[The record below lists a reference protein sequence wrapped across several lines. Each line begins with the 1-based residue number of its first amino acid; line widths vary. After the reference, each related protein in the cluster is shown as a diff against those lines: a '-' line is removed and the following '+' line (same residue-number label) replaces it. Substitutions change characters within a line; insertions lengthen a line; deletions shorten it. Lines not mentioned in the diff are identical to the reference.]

1 MMNKE
6 TRRDFMK
13 LTSAA
18 ALCGFLSKDLD
29 LSGTESH
36 SFPSKKTTSARMS
49 IVYEN
54 NLRDRLWMWGHVD
67 SDGFNKAWGIP
78 LSKDS
83 ISLADAVEYMGIPNV
98 CAICSVG
105 SKKFREQFKKVKR
118 VTWTICPG
126 SNEGYKGLKKPV
138 FDLIDELPN
147 LTGVYLDD
155 FYRSGAMEKIKT
167 TNGVIEAAPAALS
180 LDELTNLYDELKAQK
195 RTIELGIVFYTR
207 QLHFGK
213 TICPSVQQSDFVSF
227 WTWSGPDLMKM
238 EDNFREYRKILPEKR
253 TTLGIYMWD
262 FANKKP
268 LDLKLMKHQLDLA
281 LRLFENGEI
290 EGMIFHCTPLCN
302 KNLEAVEYSKKWIAE
317 HSSVVYKK

>member
-1 MMNKE
+1 MNKQ

-18 ALCGFLSKDLD
+18 TLYGLFPKDTD
-29 LSGTESH
+29 LSGAESH
-36 SFPSKKTTSARMS
+36 SSASVKAVSTRS
-49 IVYEN
+49 PIVYEN

-67 SDGFNKAWGIP
+67 SDQFNKAWGIP
-78 LSKDS
+78 LSKNS
-83 ISLADAVEYMGIPNV
+83 VSLADAVDYMGIPNV
-98 CAICSVG
+98 CAICGVG

-126 SNEGYKGLKKPV
+126 NNKGYQGLKKPV
-138 FDLIDELPN
+138 FDLFDELPN

-155 FYRSGAMEKIKT
+155 FYRTGEMEKIET
-167 TNGVIEAAPAALS
+167 SEGVIKVAPAALS
-180 LDELTNLYDELKAQK
+180 LAELTGLYNELKAQK

-207 QLHFGK
+207 QLSFGK
-213 TICPSVQQSDFVSF
+213 TICPSIQQSDFVSF

-253 TTLGIYMWD
+253 TVLGVYMWD

-302 KNLEAVEYSKKWIAE
+302 KDLEAVEYSKKWITE